1 MLIWIVKQI
10 VISLLI
16 IVLAHSIYVFLQ
28 SNLTTP
34 KIRDLVDKPIKQY
47 SEIYNNIDSKTN
59 NKNDEVNDL
68 SIKNKIINN
77 EDKSNNVNMK
87 HELQEYLNE
96 LSKQVTNNK
105 VSTGNFNNNFT
116 SQYETIQT
124 I

>member
-47 SEIYNNIDSKTN
+47 SEIYNSIDSKTN
-59 NKNDEVNDL
+59 NKNDELNDL
-68 SIKNKIINN
+68 SSKIINN

-96 LSKQVTNNK
+96 LSKK
-105 VSTGNFNNNFT
+105 VS
-116 SQYETIQT
+116 
-124 I
+124 